1 MLPVLELKDLDQV
14 YVTDREAVLA
24 LKGMNLTVEPGEFI
38 SLVGPSGCGKT
49 TLLSVMAGLL
59 APSRGEVLLHGK
71 PVTKPTSKVGYM
83 LQQDYLFP
91 WRTIL
96 GNAVIGLELTG
107 RLTRETTQTVRNRL
121 AEMGLGDTASL
132 YPGQLSGGM
141 RQRVALVRTLATD
154 PEVLLL
160 DEPFS
165 ALDYQ
170 TKLQLEDLVAGT
182 LKQRKKTGV
191 LVTHDLSEAIAVSDR
206 VIVLAPKPGRIR
218 SMYTVPDNIRRALP
232 FYAREEAGFNEL
244 FQEIWRDLE
253 TSDEGGGAIDA
264 GGCNA
269 FAGSGTLA

>member
-1 MLPVLELKDLDQV
+1 MSPILELKELDMV
-14 YVTDREAVLA
+14 YVTNQEAVLA
-24 LKGMNLTVEPGEFI
+24 LQGMNLAVQPGEFI

-59 APSRGEVLLHGK
+59 PPSRGEVLLHGK
-71 PVTKPTSKVGYM
+71 AVAGPTPEVGYM

-96 GNAVIGLELTG
+96 GNAVLGLELTG
-107 RLTRETTQTVRNRL
+107 RLTKESTEAARSLL
-121 AEMGLGDTASL
+121 AEMGLGDTADL
-132 YPGQLSGGM
+132 YPQQLSGGM

-154 PEVLLL
+154 PELLLL

-170 TKLQLEDLVAGT
+170 IKLQLEDLVAGT

-206 VIVLAPKPGRIR
+206 VVVLAPKPGRIR
-218 SMYTVPDNIRRALP
+218 STYEIPENIRSAEP
-232 FYAREEAGFNEL
+232 FYARKADGFNEL
-244 FQEIWRDLE
+244 FHEIWRDLE
-253 TSDEGGGAIDA
+253 TPERGEE
-264 GGCNA
+264 
-269 FAGSGTLA
+269 